1 MRCDEV
7 QPLLVALRDGELAP
21 SQVTFVERHL
31 DVCAACCALDEA
43 LESVT
48 PRPSELPDTLPLDAM
63 WDRLDVAVAA
73 ELARPQPLVQRAWWA
88 TVRARS
94 ADDVVVSVNAALLY
108 AAALL
113 LVGLWGA
120 AQWRN
125 AQELQ
130 VALDQVHGVPA
141 AYVGGP
147 VDVVP
152 ADAYREA
159 SWAPS
164 ADVGPTSAP

>member
-7 QPLLVALRDGELAP
+7 HPLLVALRDGELAP
-21 SQVTFVERHL
+21 AQVTFVERHL
-31 DVCAACCALDEA
+31 DVCAACRALDEA

-48 PRPSELPDTLPLDAM
+48 PRPPELPDSLPLDAM
-63 WDRLDVAVAA
+63 WERLDAAVAA
-73 ELARPQPLVQRAWWA
+73 ELARPQPLAKRSRWSD
-88 TVRARS
+88 VRTRF
-94 ADDVVVSVNAALLY
+94 ADDVVVSANAALLY

-120 AQWRN
+120 AQWRT

-130 VALDQVHGVPA
+130 VALDEVHGVPA
-141 AYVGGP
+141 TYAGGP
-147 VDVVP
+147 ADVVP

-159 SWAPS
+159 AWSPS
-164 ADVGPTSAP
+164 TDGTPTSAP